1 MLRRKKRV
9 VGGRR
14 GGRRDEQR
22 AVALTA
28 RRCHLCSRRPR
39 WRRRPF
45 RLARL
50 EGGELRSLCLATP
63 RTTLVAFFQPGN
75 HLGPLLYYN

>member
-1 MLRRKKRV
+1 MLRRKKGV

-14 GGRRDEQR
+14 DKQC
-22 AVALTA
+22 AAALTA

-39 WRRRPF
+39 WWRWPF
-45 RLARL
+45 GLARL
-50 EGGELRSLCLATP
+50 EGGERRSLRLATP